1 MAHTYDE
8 NALTFFKN
16 KQYTREGQSL
26 DERISEITEKVREY
40 EDMYSHGLADRIK
53 DMIERKILIP
63 STPQWS
69 NFGRPKDKD
78 SKTQPL
84 NCSCNIVNYTDS
96 IAGIYFTHG
105 EIAMLS
111 KLGAGVGASFLHVS
125 ETGTE
130 IDKGFFS
137 NDKLDWI
144 EDSVRVAQKVSQTN
158 RRGYTVPFI
167 SIEDKSFYKLMER
180 ADKKNPDKKDPLVT
194 NNVGII
200 LPEDFWDK
208 LPNNPELKKRYLQ
221 VIQQRREKG
230 KIYLLDVRNCNKNLS
245 PVYEKLGH
253 KVDTTNICCVT
264 GDTKVLTSKGHIPII
279 EGLDK
284 EHLVWNGEEYTKTTF
299 KKIAV
304 DQPIYRVTFSNG
316 QVLDCTENHNFYVS
330 PGYGKKSVKKTLSE
344 LQVGDK
350 MEKFNLPTI
359 EGTEVLESAYTQGFF
374 SGDGTMSDK
383 YPYIFLYGE
392 KKSLSEYIDKRANK
406 LNGEPLIR
414 TSKCSDRVE
423 VGIPEYIKP
432 KNFVPS
438 ASYTIKSRLEWLSGL
453 LDSDGTVTTNKS
465 DSQTF
470 QISST
475 NKEFLIE
482 VQLLLQE
489 LGCYSKISKGKDS
502 GVYQLPKNDGTGD
515 MGDYYCKDVYRLL
528 ISTNSLYKLMLMGLD
543 TKRVVPEIKKPQRDA
558 SYFNVVESIESL
570 ETRQDV
576 YCFTELSRGRGVF
589 NGVLTGQ
596 CEIVSPSYEDKTMTC
611 IIASLNLVH
620 WDEIEKNPQMIK
632 DAYMFLDINVEEYIK
647 LTEGVPFL
655 ERARKSAI
663 EKRDI
668 GLGTMALHSLFQQRG
683 FAFGDIGSRILNN
696 QIYSTLREVGEE
708 YAKEMGEKLGS
719 PLLCQEAGLVRRNV
733 SLLAIAPNKSSA
745 MFAGNVSGGV
755 EPYISNY
762 FVNDLAGVHSV
773 FKNPYLKEVL
783 NKYGKDTV
791 EVWESISKNSG
802 SVQHLDFLDKEYKD
816 VFRTANEISPKDMID
831 LASDR
836 QRFID
841 MAQSLNLFGR
851 PNYTL
856 QDVYNIH
863 KYAFDKG
870 IKTLYYYYPAGH
882 ASIEKTNGE
891 AWDDCVSC
899 AD

>member
-26 DERISEITEKVREY
+26 EERISEITEKVREY
-40 EDMYSHGLADRIK
+40 EDMYSPGLADRIK

-264 GDTKVLTSKGHIPII
+264 GGTKVLTNAGEVEIKDLVG
-279 EGLDK
+279 K
-284 EHLVWNGEEYTKTTF
+284 ETVVWNGSGWSKVKPFSTGVSDNMYKVTVKLKDPSDEPYF
-299 KKIAV
+299 KILYCTDYHKWFRKDNSVCLTNQLVKGDLLI
-304 DQPIYRVTFSNG
+304 DNLTIDGHIVT
-316 QVLDCTENHNFYVS
+316 Q
-330 PGYGKKSVKKTLSE
+330 
-344 LQVGDK
+344 
-350 MEKFNLPTI
+350 
-359 EGTEVLESAYTQGFF
+359 EVF
-374 SGDGTMSDK
+374 
-383 YPYIFLYGE
+383 
-392 KKSLSEYIDKRANK
+392 
-406 LNGEPLIR
+406 
-414 TSKCSDRVE
+414 
-423 VGIPEYIKP
+423 
-432 KNFVPS
+432 
-438 ASYTIKSRLEWLSGL
+438 
-453 LDSDGTVTTNKS
+453 
-465 DSQTF
+465 
-470 QISST
+470 
-475 NKEFLIE
+475 
-482 VQLLLQE
+482 
-489 LGCYSKISKGKDS
+489 
-502 GVYQLPKNDGTGD
+502 
-515 MGDYYCKDVYRLL
+515 DVYKVDL
-528 ISTNSLYKLMLMGLD
+528 G
-543 TKRVVPEIKKPQRDA
+543 E
-558 SYFNVVESIESL
+558 VE
-570 ETRQDV
+570 TF
-576 YCFTELSRGRGVF
+576 CFHEEEKHRGVF
-589 NGVLTGQ
+589 NGILTGQ

-647 LTEGVPFL
+647 LTDGVPFL

-783 NKYGKDTV
+783 KRYEKDTV

-891 AWDDCVSC
+891 SWDDCVSC